1 MTQLYFPRRY
11 IWIADKNGSAHL
23 TTFFLAFVAAA
34 AVSLA
39 LVLTKRWHMSFTS
52 DHFNGAQKFHAQATP
67 RVGGIA
73 IAAGLLAALFSETVA
88 LSVVGP
94 LLLAAALP
102 FASGL
107 YEDLSSNG
115 GVKRRLFFMVSGG
128 LIFCMLTGQWV
139 RYVDV
144 PGLDALL
151 ALPVLGMVFTIFALT
166 GATNAINIIDGFN
179 GLAGGVALL
188 ILSAL
193 CVIADQVGDGAL
205 LMGQLAFMGAI
216 AGFFLVNFPTGK
228 LFLGDGGAYVVG
240 FLLGIYA
247 VLLPMRNPDVSPWVA
262 LVACGYP
269 LLEVLFSIHRKAT
282 REGYSPTEPDGV
294 HLHML
299 VYRRITRH
307 RFKHWRPAY
316 RNAATSPFLWLFA
329 SGPALGAVLFYDST
343 PALMATLGLSA
354 VAYALIYRR
363 LTRFRWIP
371 SRARLSAPLQ
381 APHAA
386 QRSA

>member
-1 MTQLYFPRRY
+1 MA
-11 IWIADKNGSAHL
+11 IA
-23 TTFFLAFVAAA
+23 
-34 AVSLA
+34 A
-39 LVLTKRWHMSFTS
+39 LVSALLVVTKAWHMRFTS
-52 DHFNGAQKFHAQATP
+52 DHFEGAQKFHAKATP
-67 RVGGIA
+67 RVGGVGIA
-73 IAAGLLAALFSETVA
+73 LGLLGALAAGEIT
-88 LSVVGP
+88 LSVAAP

-102 FASGL
+102 FGVGL

-128 LIFCMLTGQWV
+128 LVFCMLTGQWI
-139 RYVDV
+139 RAVDV

-151 ALPVLGMVFTIFALT
+151 AMPMVGMVFTIFALT

-179 GLAGGVALL
+179 GLAGGVALI

-205 LMGQLAFMGAI
+205 LVAQLGFMGAI
-216 AGFFLVNFPTGK
+216 AGFLLVNFPSGK
-228 LFLGDGGAYVVG
+228 IFLGDGGAYLLG
-240 FLLGIYA
+240 FLLGIFA

-262 LVACGYP
+262 LVACAYP
-269 LLEVLFSIHRKAT
+269 LLEVLFSIHRKAS
-282 REGYSPTEPDGV
+282 RDGYSPTEPDGV

-307 RFKHWRPAY
+307 RFKDWGPAY
-316 RNAATSPFLWLFA
+316 RNAATSPFLWAFA
-329 SGPALGAVLFYDST
+329 SGPAAGAVLFYDST
-343 PALMATLGLSA
+343 ALLMVTLALSA
-354 VAYALIYRR
+354 IAYGLIYRR
-363 LTRFRWIP
+363 LTQFRWLP
-371 SRARLSAPLQ
+371 AKARLRTPLQ